1 MAEIK
6 IPVEKLKDKFKV
18 IFQEVKF
25 KDKRVWKIGKKKELE
40 DLSRMPNVPNKN
52 FWKRKQ

>member
-25 KDKRVWKIGKKKELE
+25 KDKRV
-40 DLSRMPNVPNKN
+40 
-52 FWKRKQ
+52 